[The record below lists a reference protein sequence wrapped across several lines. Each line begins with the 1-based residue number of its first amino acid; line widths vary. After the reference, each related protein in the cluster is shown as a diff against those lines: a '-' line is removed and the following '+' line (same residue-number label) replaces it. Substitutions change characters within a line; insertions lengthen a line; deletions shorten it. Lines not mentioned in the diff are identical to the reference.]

1 MRSKPS
7 PWPQIISGGIFLFT
21 MAERFLALAAVRFQV
36 GLETDFYG
44 PASVMSGPSFIDYT

>member
-44 PASVMSGPSFIDYT
+44 PASVMSGPSFINYT